1 MGITNTAGAIPGV
14 VGVYVTGMILELTGS
29 WVLVFSVAGGVTCFG
44 LMFYLLFASG
54 EKLFD

>member
-1 MGITNTAGAIPGV
+1 M
-14 VGVYVTGMILELTGS
+14 YVTGMILELTGS

-44 LMFYLLFASG
+44 LMFYLLFACG